1 MTRDVDILQF
11 QAGREA
17 AMGGLK
23 RDGRKHRDWLAGYD
37 QKSRAKKL
45 VMSTDKPT
53 AAPAYFPYKN
63 HRTMAEIMEDEEKQ
77 REKAR
82 RYYRENFKSWR
93 R

>member
-1 MTRDVDILQF
+1 MKD
-11 QAGREA
+11 
-17 AMGGLK
+17 
-23 RDGRKHRDWLAGYD
+23 
-37 QKSRAKKL
+37 KL
-45 VMSTDKPT
+45 T

-63 HRTMAEIMEDEEKQ
+63 HRTMAEIIEDEEKQ